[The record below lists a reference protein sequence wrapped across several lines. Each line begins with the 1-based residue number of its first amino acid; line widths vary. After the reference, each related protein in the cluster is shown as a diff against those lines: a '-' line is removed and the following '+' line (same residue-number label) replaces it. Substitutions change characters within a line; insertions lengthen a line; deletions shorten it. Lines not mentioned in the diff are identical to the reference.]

1 MEETG
6 MRATRK
12 RLVAGLAGSAA
23 GLMLAGCAMDGP
35 VRGGERQA
43 GAMGGS
49 VARGAALAQAQCASC
64 HAVERMGDSPN
75 PDAPPFRRLSENYPV
90 ANLQEGLAEGLVTAH
105 PGMPEF
111 AFEPE
116 EIRDLIAYLETL

>member
-1 MEETG
+1 
-6 MRATRK
+6 MRAIRK
-12 RLVAGLAGSAA
+12 RLVAGLAGSAS

-35 VRGGERQA
+35 VRDGETQA

-64 HAVERMGDSPN
+64 HAVERMGDSPS
-75 PDAPPFRRLSENYPV
+75 PDAPPFRRLSESYPV

-116 EIRDLIAYLETL
+116 QIRDLIAYLETL